1 MIPSLPKV
9 WLLPLY
15 VSPKLATAKSTGV
28 QYIDLS
34 ESYPGYLKKE
44 GSDITLDL
52 STILMKP
59 NSIDKGY
66 TSNLDE
72 VSNHDDLGQLY
83 ATTWDGN
90 IQFILRKYYR
100 SNMNSTFMFNAA
112 SYGGTTSWI
121 ITDLSISSQFMLP
134 DLVYKV
140 QLSLDYIH
148 EWFSIYKL
156 KDEISKTSQ
165 SPLLKIDDLSFNGVS
180 FSFKLGS
187 DQKIQSIAQRYKNIT
202 LNSVI
207 VIEFDEPQNR
217 DFVFDLAIQFRNLFQ
232 LIFNKDVGLHKILY
246 NENRSLRNGTLIA
259 KDERE
264 NWFISQSYLPDKP
277 NYKKRNF
284 DNTYTDIQSEFGL
297 VLKKFFSSEK
307 IQELTSRYLITKQF
321 KIPIISGFL
330 TLSAGVENF
339 FNGATFSNGDKVKNL
354 ENKLTKLFNY
364 TWSTDPNTEEIIRM
378 IKDNRDY
385 YIHGDKSDKKLNE
398 LDLLPIYK
406 KFQDATRNYLLKEL
420 SNSFPIN

>member
-1 MIPSLPKV
+1 MKIMLVEDDPVIAKS
-9 WLLPLY
+9 
-15 VSPKLATAKSTGV
+15 LATTLEKW
-28 QYIDLS
+28 QYDTYIATNFQDVLTDFKN
-34 ESYPGYLKKE
+34 EQPHLVLMDVNLPFANGYLWPQE
-44 GSDITLDL
+44 I
-52 STILMKP
+52 
-59 NSIDKGY
+59 
-66 TSNLDE
+66 
-72 VSNHDDLGQLY
+72 
-83 ATTWDGN
+83 
-90 IQFILRKYYR
+90 RKI
-100 SNMNSTFMFNAA
+100 SQVP
-112 SYGGTTSWI
+112 I
-121 ITDLSISSQFMLP
+121 IFISS
-134 DLVYKV
+134 
-140 QLSLDYIH
+140 
-148 EWFSIYKL
+148 
-156 KDEISKTSQ
+156 
-165 SPLLKIDDLSFNGVS
+165 NGVS

-207 VIEFDEPQNR
+207 VIEFDEPQNK

-232 LIFNKDVGLHKILY
+232 LIFNKDVGLHKIIF

-321 KIPIISGFL
+321 KMPIISGFL

-339 FNGATFSNGDKVKNL
+339 FNGAMFSNGDKVKNL
-354 ENKLTKLFNY
+354 ENKLNKLFYY
-364 TWSTDPNTEEIIRM
+364 TWSTDPNTEEIISM